1 MTFTLHVD
9 GERWRAH
16 TQSTCDA
23 VRGAIS
29 AGTHRHADGDLV
41 PVAKGNG
48 YGIGN
53 DRLAREATRLGLTRL
68 AVGTVFEAVAAA
80 PSYDGDILVMAP
92 YEPAD
97 RVAAAAWARLERG
110 PHAPRILRTV
120 SAPAAWA
127 ALVAP
132 ADGRD
137 RGSRTAGAPVRVVLE
152 ALTSMGRFGLTADEL
167 LGVLRDDAA
176 RDAIATGQI
185 RLEGLALHLPLAEP
199 HTDHRTDPGAR
210 WHDSAVAPAP
220 PAGATGRV
228 IETHAWALGW
238 LAAVADLS
246 DRVRAAGSDD
256 AAAAMTSAAAL
267 WVSHLEDGELA
278 TVRRA
283 LPEIALFARIGTRLW
298 LGDRAALRTRGT
310 VLAVHDVGRGQA
322 SGYRQRRASRA
333 GAVLVIG
340 GGTAHGV
347 ALEAPSPNASLRQR
361 AIAAGTGVLDSVGW
375 ALSPFHVAGRQ
386 RWFAEPPHMQV
397 SLVRVPEGV
406 RLPAVGDEV
415 DVDVRMTTAHPDRV
429 LGLD

>member
-16 TQSTCDA
+16 TSATVDA
-23 VRGAIS
+23 VRTAIS
-29 AGTHRHADGDLV
+29 AGTHQHTDGDLV

-53 DRLAREATRLGLTRL
+53 DRLAREVARLGLTRL
-68 AVGTVFEAVAAA
+68 AVGTVFEATAAA
-80 PSYDGDILVMAP
+80 QSFDGDILVLEP
-92 YEPAD
+92 FEPAD
-97 RVAAAAWARLERG
+97 RIAATAWVELAHG
-110 PHAPRILRTV
+110 PHARRIVRTV
-120 SAPAAWA
+120 SSPAAWST
-127 ALVAP
+127 L
-132 ADGRD
+132 ADGP
-137 RGSRTAGAPVRVVLE
+137 GPVRVVLE
-152 ALTSMGRFGLTADEL
+152 ALTSMNRFGLTVDEL
-167 LGVLRDDAA
+167 VAVLRDDAA
-176 RDAIATGQI
+176 VDALASGRV
-185 RLEGLALHLPLAEP
+185 RLEGLALHLPIVEP

-210 WHDSAVAPAP
+210 WHDSAVAPVP

-228 IETHAWALGW
+228 IEVHAWGLGW
-238 LAAVADLS
+238 LSAVADLS
-246 DRVRAAGSDD
+246 DRVAAADTATAD
-256 AAAAMTSAAAL
+256 TVAAMTSAAAL
-267 WVSHLEDGELA
+267 WVSHLDDRELA
-278 TVRRA
+278 TVRRS

-298 LGDRAALRTRGT
+298 LGDRSALQTRGT

-347 ALEAPSPNASLRQR
+347 ALESPSANASVRQR
-361 AIAAGTGVLDSVGW
+361 AVTAGTGVLDAAGR

-406 RLPAVGDEV
+406 ALPSVGDEV
-415 DVDVRMTTAHPDRV
+415 DVDVRMTTVHPDRV
-429 LGLD
+429 VGLD